1 MNNCGIQGIFAV
13 ATTDLNLTNI
23 QGNIL
28 KGFNKDYQLNLFL
41 KFKDPAAGR
50 AWIKDIAEEVKD
62 SCSANVIQFNNEFS
76 RLRRHGIRRPE
87 DLISAVWVHLALS
100 WKGMEALGLKKADL
114 DAFLE

>member
-1 MNNCGIQGIFAV
+1 LRYTGSLCCGNNRSQSDQYPGQCTQGIQQGLSAEPV
-13 ATTDLNLTNI
+13 SEI
-23 QGNIL
+23 QGS
-28 KGFNKDYQLNLFL
+28 
-41 KFKDPAAGR
+41 AAGR

-114 DAFLE
+114 DAFPE